1 VSPLHPETER
11 VLVRAPTGRDAAL
24 VSRILQEE
32 GLRCTVCEGEEDF
45 SRELDRGAGAVIVGQ
60 EALDRAAIA
69 RIVSRLETQPLWSDV
84 PILILTRESSDGE
97 GLAAAMG
104 PMVNVTLL
112 ERPVRI
118 ATLVSAVH
126 AALRARR
133 RQYEVRDLVDRL
145 AESDRK
151 KDEFLAMLGHELRN
165 PLAAI
170 STAVTLLREA
180 ATTPESRERQATLI
194 QRQVRHLARMV
205 DDLLDLSRLS
215 LGKIT
220 LRSEAVELHR
230 VVRAAV
236 ETIDLA
242 GMNGRHELSVSLA
255 EEPLR
260 VVGDPI
266 RLEQAVMNLLQNAL
280 KYTPDGGHVELVLER
295 RGQHA
300 AIRVRD
306 DGVGIPPE
314 ELPGIFDPF
323 TQGGHGTSGSE
334 GLGVGLYLTRHL
346 VELHRGRIEAAS
358 DGRGRGAQFTVLL
371 PIASGASLDDEART
385 LAAARARAAPGEE
398 ATGPR
403 AGKATVLLVED
414 NAGGREALEELLEL
428 WGCEVMAV
436 ATGKEAVERGLANPP
451 ALALIDIG
459 LPDIDGYEVA
469 RRLREGLGEKCGR
482 LVALTGFG
490 QPDDRRRALEAGFD
504 EHLIKPVD
512 PRNLSVLLD
521 EVCGPRAARPVDAE

>member
-11 VLVRAPTGRDAAL
+11 VLIRAPTGRDAAL

-32 GLRCTVCEGEEDF
+32 GLLSAVCNGEEDLA
-45 SRELDRGAGAVIVGQ
+45 RELERGAGAVILGQ
-60 EALDRAAIA
+60 EALDRTAIA

-84 PILILTRESSDGE
+84 PVLVLTREAADGE
-97 GLAAAMG
+97 GLVAALG

-145 AESDRK
+145 ADSDRK

-170 STAVTLLREA
+170 STAVTLLRETG
-180 ATTPESRERQATLI
+180 ATRESRDRQATLI

-220 LRSEAVELHR
+220 LRSEAVELQR
-230 VVRAAV
+230 VARAAV

-242 GMNGRHELSVSLA
+242 GMNGRHEVAVRLA
-255 EEPLR
+255 EEPLV

-266 RLEQAVMNLLQNAL
+266 RLEQVVMNLLQNAL
-280 KYTPDGGHVELVLER
+280 KYTPEGGHVELDGER
-295 RGQHA
+295 QGQKA
-300 AIRVRD
+300 VIRVRD

-314 ELPGIFDPF
+314 ELAGIFDPF
-323 TQGGHGTSGSE
+323 TQGGHGSSASE

-346 VELHRGRIEAAS
+346 VELHRGRILAAS
-358 DGRGRGAQFTVLL
+358 DGRGHGAEFTVSL
-371 PIASGASLDDEART
+371 PLAGAGVT
-385 LAAARARAAPGEE
+385 AARATAEPDGYEARDEE
-398 ATGPR
+398 ARGPR
-403 AGKATVLLVED
+403 SGEARVLLVED
-414 NAGGREALEELLEL
+414 NPGGREALEELLVL
-428 WGCEVMAV
+428 WGCDVVAV
-436 ATGKEAVERGLANPP
+436 ANGVEAVERALAEPP
-451 ALALIDIG
+451 TLALIDIG

-469 RRLREGLGEKCGR
+469 RRLRDGLGDGCGR
-482 LVALTGFG
+482 MVALTGFG
-490 QPDDRRRALEAGFD
+490 QPDDRRKALAAGFD

-521 EVCGPRAARPVDAE
+521 EVCGRRKRRGAADEE

>member
-1 VSPLHPETER
+1 
-11 VLVRAPTGRDAAL
+11 
-24 VSRILQEE
+24 
-32 GLRCTVCEGEEDF
+32 
-45 SRELDRGAGAVIVGQ
+45 
-60 EALDRAAIA
+60 
-69 RIVSRLETQPLWSDV
+69 
-84 PILILTRESSDGE
+84 
-97 GLAAAMG
+97 
-104 PMVNVTLL
+104 
-112 ERPVRI
+112 
-118 ATLVSAVH
+118 
-126 AALRARR
+126 
-133 RQYEVRDLVDRL
+133 
-145 AESDRK
+145 
-151 KDEFLAMLGHELRN
+151 
-165 PLAAI
+165 
-170 STAVTLLREA
+170 
-180 ATTPESRERQATLI
+180 
-194 QRQVRHLARMV
+194 MV

-236 ETIDLA
+236 ETMDLA

-255 EEPLR
+255 DEPLR

-306 DGVGIPPE
+306 DGMGIPPE

-371 PIASGASLDDEART
+371 PIASGASLDDETRS
-385 LAAARARAAPGEE
+385 LAAARARAVPGEE

-414 NAGGREALEELLEL
+414 NAGGREALEELLGL

-469 RRLREGLGEKCGR
+469 RRLREGLGDGCGR

>member
-1 VSPLHPETER
+1 MSPLHPETER

-32 GLRCTVCEGEEDF
+32 GLRCIVCDGEEDF

-84 PILILTRESSDGE
+84 PILVLTREAADGE
-97 GLAAAMG
+97 GLVSALG

-180 ATTPESRERQATLI
+180 ATTPGSRERQATLI

-266 RLEQAVMNLLQNAL
+266 RLEQVVMNLLQNAL
-280 KYTPDGGHVELVLER
+280 KYTPEGGHVELVLER
-295 RGQHA
+295 RGPHA
-300 AIRVRD
+300 EIRVRD

-358 DGRGRGAQFTVLL
+358 GGRGRGAEFTVLL
-371 PIASGASLDDEART
+371 PIASGASLDDEARS
-385 LAAARARAAPGEE
+385 LAAARAARTE
-398 ATGPR
+398 AVEGPR
-403 AGKATVLLVED
+403 NGEATVLLVED
-414 NAGGREALEELLEL
+414 NVGGREALEELLGL
-428 WGCEVMAV
+428 WGCEVVAV
-436 ATGKEAVERGLANPP
+436 GTGSEAVERGLADAP

-469 RRLREGLGEKCGR
+469 RRLRAGLGELCGR

-521 EVCGPRAARPVDAE
+521 EVCGPRAARRPPDEE